1 MGKEKIIPIFAI
13 LLLLVGT
20 ASAVYVEV
28 NKISTYTIK
37 INGQEYSIEELFNL
51 GEIITINTDEGEKTG
66 ISIES
71 LIIKSNIG
79 CPSCFIYIIKGA
91 DGFQQTVEWEIMKT
105 GILTDYPRVYFPD
118 TAHKFWVKGVYE
130 IEVKYLE

>member
-1 MGKEKIIPIFAI
+1 MGKEKIISIFAI

-20 ASAVYVEV
+20 SSAVYVEV
-28 NKISTYTIK
+28 NKISTASIK

-51 GEIITINTDEGEKTG
+51 GEIITIDTDEGEKIG
-66 ISIES
+66 VSIES
-71 LIIKSNIG
+71 MIIKSNIG
-79 CPSCFIYIIKGA
+79 CPPCFIYIIKGA

-130 IEVKYLE
+130 IEVKQQ